1 MQQTKKK
8 PAALAVGER
17 MEGPYTGRG
26 NGARDEVNGTDA
38 AEIRGIRPE
47 THRRLNLIHG
57 ELAVAREE
65 RREDRREFREEVG
78 KLDSRIARLESKLD
92 DRSTGLDSKI
102 DDRFGKLDS
111 RIARLDSKLDD
122 RSAGLDSK
130 IDDRF
135 TRLDSRITELD
146 SKFEERFTRMETS
159 IKELTAQVST
169 ALERFSGTRRVI
181 LGVLGALGILLLGA
195 AIRPLLD
202 RAVSALLAG

>member
-1 MQQTKKK
+1 M
-8 PAALAVGER
+8 
-17 MEGPYTGRG
+17 
-26 NGARDEVNGTDA
+26 NGTEA
-38 AEIRGIRPE
+38 AELRALDRKLTDG
-47 THRRLNLIHG
+47 LNLVHG

-102 DDRFGKLDS
+102 DDRFVQ
-111 RIARLDSKLDD
+111 
-122 RSAGLDSK
+122 LDSK

-146 SKFEERFTRMETS
+146 SRFEERFTRMETS